1 MVKGVFVHFNL
12 EGPTKIK
19 IKIKQKQINKQINSM
34 AEQCGRTCHYFE
46 L

>member
-1 MVKGVFVHFNL
+1 MVKGVLVHFNL
-12 EGPTKIK
+12 EGPTK

>member
-1 MVKGVFVHFNL
+1 MVKGVLVHFNL

-19 IKIKQKQINKQINSM
+19 IKQKQINSM